1 MKNQIVRKVL
11 DNFIHDY
18 GNNTPM
24 AVYEAMKENQEA
36 FLPGVVLRETFEYE
50 IPETLFDLASNIV
63 ANMEWAYTQVLR
75 DAAEELKTN
84 EEVMFF
90 FQGVHYAIH
99 KRVDTGFDI
108 SCYKTAEDISNENP
122 QDGGICEG
130 TELEAVGFMLD
141 DEVALCL

>member
-1 MKNQIVRKVL
+1 MKKQIVKKVL
-11 DNFIHDY
+11 DNFIYDY

-24 AVYEAMKENQEA
+24 AVYEAMQESQEA
-36 FLPGVVLRETFEYE
+36 FLPGVVLCEAYEYE
-50 IPETLFDLASNIV
+50 TPETLFDLVSAIV

-84 EEVMFF
+84 KEVMFF
-90 FQGVHYAIH
+90 FQDVYYAIH

-108 SCYKTAEDISNENP
+108 SCYKTVEDISNENP

-141 DEVALCL
+141 SEVSLWL